1 MIMKPLSSFFLTSF
15 PLPETI
21 PPNCAHAGLGAS
33 PGAPM
38 AHSKAC
44 RMHGWHTQGLRVRIR
59 GIQVMGHHPSLSLPS
74 SLSPLPSLPSSP
86 SLSALLP
93 SLLNLRSGT
102 VGQRCKGSVRGLSA
116 FGVRCSDFTG
126 VRCNGVT
133 LSPRLG

>member
-59 GIQVMGHHPSLSLPS
+59 GIPVSGCLG
-74 SLSPLPSLPSSP
+74 SPPLTVAAFIAVIAAIVAIAVGAA
-86 SLSALLP
+86 AL
-93 SLLNLRSGT
+93 T
-102 VGQRCKGSVRGLSA
+102 A
-116 FGVRCSDFTG
+116 
-126 VRCNGVT
+126 
-133 LSPRLG
+133 